1 MPGGRTLGTRARYFT
16 KDSGMERPLLA
27 KSAFANYDA
36 RVRCPTED
44 CWGDLLLFP
53 SGEVDEDGVPRYQNF
68 TACPLCAEV
77 FPLEPDIEDRD
88 LYLRIAWL
96 RANPGAELDAEGEPR

>member
-1 MPGGRTLGTRARYFT
+1 
-16 KDSGMERPLLA
+16 
-27 KSAFANYDA
+27 
-36 RVRCPTED
+36 
-44 CWGDLLLFP
+44 
-53 SGEVDEDGVPRYQNF
+53 VPRYQNF